1 MELHGCS
8 PSPPR
13 GGHRFTRHSADAT
26 VASGRKRVLDTVL
39 AATLESA
46 GVSRLATF
54 NVDDF
59 SVFGFLEVVSP
70 AKPAKP

>member
-1 MELHGCS
+1 VEG
-8 PSPPR
+8 
-13 GGHRFTRHSADAT
+13 T
-26 VASGRKRVLDTVL
+26 VSRVIQLMRRWRLGRRRVLDTVL

-70 AKPAKP
+70 TNPAKP